1 VRNVSR
7 NHRGWILACLA
18 ILWSVPGL
26 AAHLAPTL
34 AKEQLGVLI
43 TDARLPRT
51 LAGDLR
57 SGLTTRILIQIE
69 LLQQAHSM
77 GHRDVEVDLR
87 YDLWDDNFETTVRI
101 DGLIVSAQT
110 LGKLQEVTAMLAH
123 LSIPELFPAAGLA
136 GAKDL
141 VMTARLLFNPLEKEQ
156 MEEIRKWVTEN
167 SRPTP
172 NVATGSGGGL
182 AAPQPPSESRTLF
195 DRIFEQYAAGASVAA
210 PFTDSA
216 TSKPF
221 NMEALSREK

>member
-7 NHRGWILACLA
+7 NNSGWVLACLA

-26 AAHLAPTL
+26 AAHLTPTL
-34 AKEQLGVLI
+34 EQEQLGVLI
-43 TDARLPRT
+43 TDARLPRS
-51 LAGDLR
+51 LADDLR
-57 SGLTTRILIQIE
+57 SGLTTRILIQVE

-87 YDLWDDNFETTVRI
+87 YDLWDDNFETTFRI

-110 LGKLQEVTAMLAH
+110 LGKPQEVTAMLRH
-123 LSIPELFPAAGLA
+123 LSLPELFPAAGLT

-156 MEEIRKWVTEN
+156 MEEIRKWVSEN

-172 NVATGSGGGL
+172 NVAMGSGGGL

-210 PFTDSA
+210 PFADSA
-216 TSKPF
+216 ISKPF
-221 NMEALSREK
+221 NMEALSYEK

>member
-7 NHRGWILACLA
+7 NDGGWVLACLA

-26 AAHLAPTL
+26 AAHLTPTL

-51 LAGDLR
+51 LADDLR
-57 SGLTTRILIQIE
+57 SGLTTRILIQVE

-87 YDLWDDNFETTVRI
+87 YDLWDDNFETTFRI

-110 LGKLQEVTAMLAH
+110 FGKPQEVTAMLGH
-123 LSIPELFPAAGLA
+123 LSLPELFPAAGLT

-210 PFTDSA
+210 PFSDSA
-216 TSKPF
+216 VSKPF
-221 NMEALSREK
+221 NMEALSHEK

>member
-1 VRNVSR
+1 VRTVSR
-7 NHRGWILACLA
+7 NNSGRVLACLA

-26 AAHLAPTL
+26 TAHLTPTL
-34 AKEQLGVLI
+34 ADDQLGVLI
-43 TDARLPRT
+43 TDARLPRS
-51 LAGDLR
+51 LADDLR
-57 SGLTTRILIQIE
+57 SGLTTRILIQVE
-69 LLQQAHSM
+69 LLQQAHSV

-87 YDLWDDNFETTVRI
+87 YDLWDDNFETIFRI
-101 DGLIVSAQT
+101 DGRIVSSRT
-110 LGKLQEVTAMLAH
+110 IGKLQEVTTMLAH
-123 LSIPELFPAAGLA
+123 LSIPELFPAAGFTD
-136 GAKDL
+136 AKDL

-167 SRPTP
+167 SRPAP

-210 PFTDSA
+210 PFADSA

-221 NMEALSREK
+221 NMEALSHEK

>member
-7 NHRGWILACLA
+7 NNSGWVLACLA

-26 AAHLAPTL
+26 AAHLTPTL

-51 LAGDLR
+51 LADDLR

-69 LLQQAHSM
+69 LLQQARSM

-87 YDLWDDNFETTVRI
+87 YDLWDDNFETTFRI

-136 GAKDL
+136 GTKDL

-195 DRIFEQYAAGASVAA
+195 DRIFEQYAAGASIAA
-210 PFTDSA
+210 PFADGA

-221 NMEALSREK
+221 NMEALTHEK

>member
-7 NHRGWILACLA
+7 NDSGWILACLA

-26 AAHLAPTL
+26 AAHLNPTL

-51 LAGDLR
+51 LADDLR

-69 LLQQAHSM
+69 LLQEAHSI

-87 YDLWDDNFETTVRI
+87 YDLWDDNFETTFKI

-110 LGKLQEVTAMLAH
+110 LGKLREVTAMLAN
-123 LSIPELFPAAGLA
+123 LSIPELFPAAALT

-172 NVATGSGGGL
+172 NVAMGSGGGL

-195 DRIFEQYAAGASVAA
+195 DRIFEQYAAGASLAA
-210 PFTDSA
+210 PFADSA

-221 NMEALSREK
+221 NMEVLSHEK